1 VNQSL
6 ANYQFHEA
14 VQTLYHF
21 FWDDFCDWY
30 IELSKNDVTAEES
43 SEPRNVA
50 RSRLITVLEQAL
62 RLLHPF
68 MPYITEELWQRLPGV
83 EQRSLHPAYA
93 DAQPT
98 IMLAAYP
105 SGNASLIDEQVE
117 WEMQATID
125 LISRVRN
132 IRSEMNIKPGERVRV
147 LVGAPDERL
156 RSVYEAATAQISRLV
171 RASEVS
177 INERLEAPRA
187 SARAILVGGAE
198 LAVPLEGL
206 IDFEKERQRLR
217 REKDKLSTESAKLE
231 AQLQNPSFVER
242 APAERVDEVR
252 ARIADIAQR
261 NSQLQQTIE
270 NLQ

>member
-1 VNQSL
+1 V
-6 ANYQFHEA
+6 
-14 VQTLYHF
+14 
-21 FWDDFCDWY
+21 
-30 IELSKNDVTAEES
+30 
-43 SEPRNVA
+43 
-50 RSRLITVLEQAL
+50 ITVLEQAL

-83 EQRSLHPAYA
+83 GKQSLHPAYA
-93 DAQPT
+93 DAEPT

-105 SGNASLIDEQVE
+105 AGDTSLIDEEAE

-156 RSVYEAATAQISRLV
+156 RSVYNSAGAQISRLV
-171 RASEVS
+171 RASEIS
-177 INERLEAPRA
+177 ISDRLEAPRA
-187 SARAILVGGAE
+187 SARAVLVGGAE

-206 IDFEKERQRLR
+206 IDFDQERQRLR
-217 REKDKLSTESAKLE
+217 REQEKLQSEATKLE
-231 AQLQNPSFVER
+231 AQLQNSNFVER
-242 APAERVDEVR
+242 APAERVAEVR
-252 ARIADIAQR
+252 NRIADIAQR
-261 NSQLQQTIE
+261 TSQLQQTIE

>member
-1 VNQSL
+1 
-6 ANYQFHEA
+6 
-14 VQTLYHF
+14 
-21 FWDDFCDWY
+21 
-30 IELSKNDVTAEES
+30 
-43 SEPRNVA
+43 
-50 RSRLITVLEQAL
+50 VLEQAL

-83 EQRSLHPAYA
+83 GKQSLHPAYA
-93 DAQPT
+93 AAEPT

-105 SGNASLIDEQVE
+105 VGDESLIDEQAE

-132 IRSEMNIKPGERVRV
+132 IRSEMNIKPGERVRI

-156 RSVYEAATAQISRLV
+156 RLVYESATEQISRLV

-177 INERLEAPRA
+177 ISDHLEAPRA

-206 IDFEKERQRLR
+206 IDFEQERLRLR
-217 REKDKLSTESAKLE
+217 REQEKLQAEAGKLE
-231 AQLQNPSFVER
+231 AQLQNPQFVER
-242 APAERVDEVR
+242 APEERVAEVR
-252 ARIADIAQR
+252 NRIADIAQR
-261 NSQLQQTIE
+261 TSQLQQTLE